1 MTPSQPSLHARSHG
15 CASSSDSTRCTGAR
29 NFNDRN
35 GATLVEWK
43 RHDVSTIQPEDVE
56 HVVGNCLLAPPR
68 ELAVEN
74 HVVRVECGDRRAH
87 RRVVLRQTV
96 AREQANVAAGLEREG
111 ANSVVLA
118 LENPF
123 GPREPLLRE
132 RRGHR
137 FDPLGES
144 CHDESVG
151 SDGMVGK
158 IRRG

>member
-1 MTPSQPSLHARSHG
+1 
-15 CASSSDSTRCTGAR
+15 
-29 NFNDRN
+29 
-35 GATLVEWK
+35 
-43 RHDVSTIQPEDVE
+43 
-56 HVVGNCLLAPPR
+56 
-68 ELAVEN
+68 
-74 HVVRVECGDRRAH
+74 VECGDRRAH